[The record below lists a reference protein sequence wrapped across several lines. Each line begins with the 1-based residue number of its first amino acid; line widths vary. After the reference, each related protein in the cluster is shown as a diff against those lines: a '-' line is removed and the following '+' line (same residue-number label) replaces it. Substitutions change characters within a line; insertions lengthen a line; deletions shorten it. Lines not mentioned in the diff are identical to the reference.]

1 MSLSAIL
8 HHGTDQTFDTPRWDM
23 GSERRDF
30 GRCFYTTYSRKMAD
44 DWAKYKSQEGGGIT
58 YHYVIDFTKM
68 ASCNLRIMRY
78 EANEEWAKFVY
89 NNRYNKRFRR
99 PQYDIIIGPLAD
111 NGLSDQ
117 FSKIKKEGKTFEEI
131 APLIEYTKYSAVQVC
146 FCSDNALQLL
156 RRIEL

>member
-68 ASCNLRIMRY
+68 ASCKGGQR
-78 EANEEWAKFVY
+78 
-89 NNRYNKRFRR
+89 
-99 PQYDIIIGPLAD
+99 
-111 NGLSDQ
+111 
-117 FSKIKKEGKTFEEI
+117 EGGVFEI
-131 APLIEYTKYSAVQVC
+131 HAFGVVSVG
-146 FCSDNALQLL
+146 
-156 RRIEL
+156 